1 MFQTQHQIGF
11 IKRILIMSTQQIT
24 YTTGTP
30 IYSAQS
36 RKALRFTIETQTEE
50 NEIISLCH
58 LSEKVVALETS
69 EIATKML
76 RLNRVLFDKINA
88 TTKLLGGRLYR
99 QEITRSKPRVN
110 RAGNEVF
117 DDYDYKEYEIS
128 KLFFDNNRLI
138 KQARLRTNKYK
149 QIDYNPD
156 TLKDASGKNL
166 MDYENL
172 TEHDIKNGEKISE
185 IEEIQLFQDSGVK
198 TYIIKD
204 FLKQKESLFQV
215 AYRIEVDVSSDFKS
229 YIELVL
235 KQLDDA
241 IKFLLLYSNT
251 IDSPTNYD
259 PTKMEFRRGF
269 KDSILSQLGIREDI
283 ITVNLSNNRIKES
296 EFGKAAIA
304 FYNASLLL
312 NPNVEK
318 GIYSRLLKGLLPTH
332 LTSPENVIFIT
343 TSFSALRERI
353 DKEYNLKKVF
363 RKSDNNSSKISSTRN
378 SIDKFISQT
387 TSKIDIERETLGYN
401 LFSEKQTGMNKLS
414 SQSYR
419 NRFVSEQAKYYPR
432 MDIADE
438 TNFMTPSE
446 KSEFTRMDNMSS
458 FITPANLVLGK
469 KKITTSRGINNMSIN
484 DIREFRIAKAAR
496 ANQKMSTNFPSG
508 LSKAK
513 LSKNIM
519 SDFNITIAKPKT
531 PILERK
537 VDEEIDPLVDAK
549 YYLGDNSFFVTSDPQ
564 FIFKNFK
571 RLMRKEDQRIL
582 AIVSDVIP
590 RRFLRPKGAI
600 DSIKDL
606 QFSNKKSKIRSIVTE
621 KRISIADIP
630 PQIKS
635 MMTKS
640 FQSNPNIDP
649 LKNRESREMLE
660 ETQKNVF
667 LVRALIG
674 FETGED
680 GFTDLNRPIEVDMKD
695 AQMGGKPMIAKAY
708 NYEVPELGIVKD
720 KFMPTIYNNLLYI
733 RG

>member
-1 MFQTQHQIGF
+1 
-11 IKRILIMSTQQIT
+11 
-24 YTTGTP
+24 
-30 IYSAQS
+30 
-36 RKALRFTIETQTEE
+36 
-50 NEIISLCH
+50 
-58 LSEKVVALETS
+58 
-69 EIATKML
+69 
-76 RLNRVLFDKINA
+76 
-88 TTKLLGGRLYR
+88 
-99 QEITRSKPRVN
+99 
-110 RAGNEVF
+110 
-117 DDYDYKEYEIS
+117 
-128 KLFFDNNRLI
+128 
-138 KQARLRTNKYK
+138 
-149 QIDYNPD
+149 
-156 TLKDASGKNL
+156 
-166 MDYENL
+166 
-172 TEHDIKNGEKISE
+172 
-185 IEEIQLFQDSGVK
+185 
-198 TYIIKD
+198 
-204 FLKQKESLFQV
+204 
-215 AYRIEVDVSSDFKS
+215 
-229 YIELVL
+229 
-235 KQLDDA
+235 
-241 IKFLLLYSNT
+241 
-251 IDSPTNYD
+251 
-259 PTKMEFRRGF
+259 
-269 KDSILSQLGIREDI
+269 
-283 ITVNLSNNRIKES
+283 
-296 EFGKAAIA
+296 
-304 FYNASLLL
+304 
-312 NPNVEK
+312 
-318 GIYSRLLKGLLPTH
+318 
-332 LTSPENVIFIT
+332 
-343 TSFSALRERI
+343 
-353 DKEYNLKKVF
+353 
-363 RKSDNNSSKISSTRN
+363 
-378 SIDKFISQT
+378 
-387 TSKIDIERETLGYN
+387 
-401 LFSEKQTGMNKLS
+401 
-414 SQSYR
+414 
-419 NRFVSEQAKYYPR
+419 

-446 KSEFTRMDNMSS
+446 KSEFTKMDNMSS

-695 AQMGGKPMIAKAY
+695 AQVGGKPMIAKAY

>member
-1 MFQTQHQIGF
+1 M
-11 IKRILIMSTQQIT
+11 
-24 YTTGTP
+24 
-30 IYSAQS
+30 
-36 RKALRFTIETQTEE
+36 
-50 NEIISLCH
+50 
-58 LSEKVVALETS
+58 
-69 EIATKML
+69 
-76 RLNRVLFDKINA
+76 
-88 TTKLLGGRLYR
+88 
-99 QEITRSKPRVN
+99 
-110 RAGNEVF
+110 
-117 DDYDYKEYEIS
+117 
-128 KLFFDNNRLI
+128 
-138 KQARLRTNKYK
+138 
-149 QIDYNPD
+149 
-156 TLKDASGKNL
+156 
-166 MDYENL
+166 
-172 TEHDIKNGEKISE
+172 
-185 IEEIQLFQDSGVK
+185 
-198 TYIIKD
+198 IKD

-241 IKFLLLYSNT
+241 IRFLSLYSNT
-251 IDSPTNYD
+251 IDAPTNYD
-259 PTKMEFRRGF
+259 PIKMEFRRGF

>member
-1 MFQTQHQIGF
+1 
-11 IKRILIMSTQQIT
+11 
-24 YTTGTP
+24 
-30 IYSAQS
+30 
-36 RKALRFTIETQTEE
+36 
-50 NEIISLCH
+50 
-58 LSEKVVALETS
+58 
-69 EIATKML
+69 
-76 RLNRVLFDKINA
+76 
-88 TTKLLGGRLYR
+88 
-99 QEITRSKPRVN
+99 
-110 RAGNEVF
+110 
-117 DDYDYKEYEIS
+117 
-128 KLFFDNNRLI
+128 LI
-138 KQARLRTNKYK
+138 KQARLRTDKYK
-149 QIDYNPD
+149 QIDYDPD
-156 TLKDASGKNL
+156 TLKDVSGKNL

-185 IEEIQLFQDSGVK
+185 IEEIELFQSSGVK
-198 TYIIKD
+198 TYMIKD

-215 AYRIEVDVSSDFKS
+215 AYRIEIDVSSDFKS

-241 IKFLLLYSNT
+241 IKFLSLYSNT

-283 ITVNLSNNRIKES
+283 RTINLSNDRIKGS
-296 EFGKAAIA
+296 DFGKAAIA

-318 GIYSRLLKGLLPTH
+318 SIYSRLLKGLLPTH
-332 LTSPENVIFIT
+332 LTSPENVISIT
-343 TSFSALRERI
+343 MSFSALRERV

-387 TSKIDIERETLGYN
+387 TSKLDIERETLGYN

-446 KSEFTRMDNMSS
+446 KSEFSKMDNMSS

-571 RLMRKEDQRIL
+571 RLMRNEDRRIL

-600 DSIKDL
+600 GSIKDL
-606 QFSNKKSKIRSIVTE
+606 QFSNKNSKIRSIVTE

-667 LVRALIG
+667 LVRALVG

-680 GFTDLNRPIEVDMKD
+680 GFIDLNRPIEVDMKEV
-695 AQMGGKPMIAKAY
+695 QMDGEPMIAKAY